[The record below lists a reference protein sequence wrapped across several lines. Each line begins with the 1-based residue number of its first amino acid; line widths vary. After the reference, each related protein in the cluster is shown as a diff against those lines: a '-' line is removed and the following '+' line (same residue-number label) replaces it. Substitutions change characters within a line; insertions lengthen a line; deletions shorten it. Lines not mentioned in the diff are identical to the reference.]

1 MLWLYRLLYLPA
13 LVLGAPYYLWRMRRR
28 GGYRGSFGQRVGRV
42 PGLPPKNPG
51 RPRIWLQA
59 VSVGEMLAIGPM
71 LEAWQRE
78 GGVEVY
84 LTTTTSTGYRLAQ
97 DRYAGLV
104 AGIGYF
110 PLDWWPFS
118 RRAWRQVQP
127 DLVILTEGERWPEH
141 IHQARVRG
149 VPVVGVNA
157 RLSDRSYRR
166 MQRVRWAVA
175 PLLAG
180 MTRVL
185 ACSAH
190 DAERFHALGI
200 PADRIAATGN
210 IKLDLA
216 IPPLADT
223 AKAALR
229 RELGLP
235 STGLVLM
242 GSSTWAGEETALI
255 DAFRSARSQGL
266 DCALFLVPRHA
277 ERRGELAALLE
288 AAGLSYHLRSRGAA
302 AGTVAVAVGDTTGE
316 LRQFLQLA
324 DVVFIGKSL
333 PPHVEGQTPVESA
346 ALGRAMVLGT
356 GMGNFRS
363 IARELLEQG
372 AAVQIADAAGLQAAA
387 VALLRD
393 PARRATLGAAAQAW
407 HRANVGAVERT
418 LAEVRRVLSR
428 SNLSLSS

>member
-28 GGYRGSFGQRVGRV
+28 GGYRGSFGQRMGRV
-42 PGLPPKNPG
+42 VDLPPKTPG

-71 LEAWQRE
+71 IEAWHRE
-78 GGVEVY
+78 RSVEIY
-84 LTTTTSTGYRLAQ
+84 LTTTTSTGYRLAAE
-97 DRYAGLV
+97 RYAGIV
-104 AGIGYF
+104 AGLGYF

-141 IHQARVRG
+141 IHQARSRG
-149 VPVVGVNA
+149 VPVVCVNA
-157 RLSDRSYRR
+157 RLSDRSYHR

-180 MTRVL
+180 VTRVL

-190 DAERFHALGI
+190 DAERFRELGI
-200 PADRIAATGN
+200 PADRIEATGN

-216 IPPLADT
+216 IPRLDEAG
-223 AKAALR
+223 KACLR

-235 STGLVLM
+235 PKGLVLM
-242 GSSTWAGEETALI
+242 GASTWAGEETALV
-255 DAFRSARSQGL
+255 DAFRAAREQGVECTL
-266 DCALFLVPRHA
+266 LLVPRHA
-277 ERRGELAALLE
+277 ERRGEVEGLLQ
-288 AAGLSYHLRSRGAA
+288 ASGVSFHLRSRGAA
-302 AGTVAVAVGDTTGE
+302 AGTVEVAVGDTTGE

-333 PPHVEGQTPVESA
+333 PPHTEGQTPVEAA

-356 GMGNFRS
+356 GMGNFRA
-363 IARELLEQG
+363 IARELVEQG
-372 AAVQIADAAGLQAAA
+372 AVVQVADAAALNAAV

-393 PARRATLGAAAQAW
+393 PARRTALGEATQAW

-418 LAEVRRVLSR
+418 LAEVRRVLAP
-428 SNLSLSS
+428 

>member
-13 LVLGAPYYLWRMRRR
+13 LVFGAPYYLWRMRRR
-28 GGYRGSFGQRVGRV
+28 GGYRGSFGQRMGRV
-42 PGLPPKNPG
+42 VDLPPKTPG

-71 LEAWQRE
+71 IEAWHRE
-78 GGVEVY
+78 RSVEIY
-84 LTTTTSTGYRLAQ
+84 LTTTTSTGYRLAAE
-97 DRYAGLV
+97 RYAGIV
-104 AGIGYF
+104 AGLGYF

-141 IHQARVRG
+141 IHQARSRG
-149 VPVVGVNA
+149 VPVVCVNA
-157 RLSDRSYRR
+157 RLSDRSYHR

-180 MTRVL
+180 VTRVL

-190 DAERFHALGI
+190 DAERFRELGI
-200 PADRIAATGN
+200 AADRIEATGN

-216 IPPLADT
+216 IPRLDDAG
-223 AKAALR
+223 KARLR

-235 STGLVLM
+235 PTGLVLM
-242 GSSTWAGEETALI
+242 GASTWAGEETALV
-255 DAFRSARSQGL
+255 DAFRAAREQGVE
-266 DCALFLVPRHA
+266 CALLLVPRHA
-277 ERRGELAALLE
+277 ERRGEGEGLLQ
-288 AAGLSYHLRSRGAA
+288 ASGLSFHLRSRGAA
-302 AGTVAVAVGDTTGE
+302 AGTVEVAVGDTTGE

-333 PPHVEGQTPVESA
+333 PPHTEGQTPVEAA

-356 GMGNFRS
+356 GMGNFRA
-363 IARELLEQG
+363 IARELIEQG
-372 AAVQIADAAGLQAAA
+372 AVVQVADAAALTAAV

-393 PARRATLGAAAQAW
+393 PARRTALGEAAQAW
-407 HRANVGAVERT
+407 HRANVGAVERR
-418 LAEVRRVLSR
+418 LAEVRRVLAS
-428 SNLSLSS
+428 